1 MSIDRLI
8 SLATTLLLLAL
19 PAQLLAQET
28 GQYRSR
34 ILLDPLG
41 EIGKGSEM
49 SVDELEAEI
58 DSIRDPYARSSATR
72 HLARH

>member
-1 MSIDRLI
+1 MSTDWRLRWA
-8 SLATTLLLLAL
+8 LVLLVFGAPGLLH
-19 PAQLLAQET
+19 AQET

-49 SVDELEAEI
+49 SVQELE
-58 DSIRDPYARSSATR
+58 P
-72 HLARH
+72 